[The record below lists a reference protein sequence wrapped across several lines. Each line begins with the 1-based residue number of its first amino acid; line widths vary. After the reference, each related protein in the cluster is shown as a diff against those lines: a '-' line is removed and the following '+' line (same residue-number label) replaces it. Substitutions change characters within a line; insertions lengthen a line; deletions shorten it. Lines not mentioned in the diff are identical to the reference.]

1 MKITDIRIERFGVWH
16 DCTLSLRHRG
26 LNVFYGP
33 NETGKTTLMR
43 FIRGL
48 LYGFEGCGVE
58 PDGGA
63 SPGRQWGGALGIE
76 VGGQSCEIR
85 RIAQSGAHGL
95 VTVKGLDREAPAET
109 QLDEILSRIDA
120 RVFESV
126 FAIGLFEL
134 QQLAT
139 LENTQCAERIYGMS
153 LGPDGE
159 CLIQATEELRE
170 ERKRLFD
177 TRNNTG
183 TLATLRRRFEEL
195 ERELESLQ
203 GLDAHHVELRRAQ
216 ETVKAEISNLK
227 QRQEGI
233 QSQLEGHQFL
243 DRIWTPWNQ
252 VREIEGE
259 LASLPAVTDFPE
271 EGCERL
277 NELDEQLAVETARR
291 DALENEATR
300 LRNQAD
306 DVAIDQDLLEHAM
319 TVQSFID
326 RRDWIVESDQELES
340 AAASAERIKAGLDQT
355 LKQLGGEWSL
365 HRLESTD
372 VSPSAA
378 YTLAKTA
385 RKYQSALSRKR
396 RLQRRYQ
403 QMSRACQRKIAES
416 NERTKRL
423 GVLSISDAIHS
434 TKQKLSFVEELHRLR
449 LREVGLN
456 QQQAGLRERLGELTA
471 PRNLPRWMYAVLG
484 GFGLFGVLL
493 VLTGVIGSFTVGLVI
508 GAVYVLL
515 GLTSCGIMFAFHQHF
530 AADTSARIDRI
541 RKEDHEV
548 NVRLSATRKAI
559 GLLVP
564 DRADDQTTDSIPQ
577 ECLGVEELAGRLGEL
592 EQIRETHS
600 RVQSRRRLLSELRVR
615 LQTAQRDV
623 STARQGW
630 CQLLTDL
637 GFTETVRIE
646 QAFAV
651 WQHVSEGVEQHRAWQ
666 AACALLRHR
675 QESYDAVDLQIEH
688 LRSLT
693 SLRCDDDAKIGDV
706 LTAWEAELETL
717 KKNRAEQQRLRHE
730 AGEQRQA
737 AERLTT
743 RVDELTLERTALLVQ
758 GGAGSREEFEQRAAC
773 ARHRRELDEYLAVAQ
788 AELEAA
794 NESTPNVAIVEEDL
808 LAYDPDHNTEHI
820 EVLASELV
828 ELESDLERS
837 FEKRGRIRQAIAQLE
852 DDRRPAKLRF
862 ERAQLQGELK
872 RAAQEW
878 FAVQLAGR
886 SLEKM
891 KARFEQAHQPTTLAE
906 ASKYLE
912 QLTGGIYRNVWTP
925 LGEQYLCVDDY
936 RKQSLRVEQL
946 SNGTREQLFLAIRL
960 TLVRELA
967 DQGIHLPM
975 VLDDVIVNF
984 DQQRSEAAVET
995 LLKFSDD
1002 GQQVLFFTCHRHLA
1016 ELFRS
1021 KGIEPIWLPERHH
1034 PVEERRAG

>member
-76 VGGQSCEIR
+76 FGGQSCEIR
-85 RIAQSGAHGL
+85 RIAQSGDRGL
-95 VTVKGLDREAPAET
+95 ATVNGLDRNAPAET
-109 QLDEILSRIDA
+109 QLDEILSHIDV

-126 FAIGLFEL
+126 FAIGLLEL

-139 LENTQCAERIYGMS
+139 LEETQCAERIYGMS

-159 CLIQATEELRE
+159 CLIRATEELRE
-170 ERKRLFD
+170 ERLRLFD
-177 TRNNTG
+177 TQNNAG
-183 TLATLRRRFEEL
+183 ALATLRGRFEEM
-195 ERELESLQ
+195 ERELQSLQ
-203 GLDAHHVELRRAQ
+203 GLDAHHIELRRAQ
-216 ETVKAEISNLK
+216 ETVKSEISDLK

-233 QSQLEGHQFL
+233 QAQLEGHQFL

-252 VREIEGE
+252 VREMEEE
-259 LASLPAVTDFPE
+259 LASLPTVTNFPE

-277 NELDEQLAVETARR
+277 NELDEQLAAETARL
-291 DALENEATR
+291 DSLEAEAMR
-300 LRNQAD
+300 LCHQAD
-306 DVAIDQDLLEHAM
+306 EVAIDQGLAEHAT

-326 RRDWIVESDQELES
+326 RRNWLVESDQELES
-340 AAASAERIKAGLDQT
+340 AASNAEKLKAGLDES
-355 LKQLGGEWSL
+355 LKQLGAEWTL
-365 HRLESTD
+365 DRMELTD

-378 YTLAKTA
+378 YTMAKTA
-385 RKYQSALSRKR
+385 RTYQSALSRKR

-416 NERTKRL
+416 NERAKRL
-423 GVLSISDAIHS
+423 GVLSIDDEIHA

-449 LREVGLN
+449 LREVGLD
-456 QQQAGLRERLGELTA
+456 QQQAGLRERLGELIA
-471 PRNLPRWMYAVLG
+471 PSSLPSWMYAVLG

-493 VLTGVIGSFTVGLVI
+493 VLTGVIGSFTTGLVI

-530 AADTSARIDRI
+530 AADSNARADRI
-541 RKEDHEV
+541 RNEEHEV
-548 NVRLSATRKAI
+548 NVRLSATRKAV
-559 GLLVP
+559 GLLLP

-577 ECLGVEELAGRLGEL
+577 GCLGVEELAGRLGEL
-592 EQIRETHS
+592 ERIRETQS

-623 STARQGW
+623 SAARQVW
-630 CQLLTDL
+630 CELLTKL

-646 QAFAV
+646 QAFTV

-675 QESYDAVDLQIEH
+675 QESYDTVSQQIEQ
-688 LRSLT
+688 LRNLT
-693 SLRCDDDAKIGDV
+693 SLSCDDEAKIGDV
-706 LTAWEAELETL
+706 LTEWEAELATL

-730 AGEQRQA
+730 AEEQRRA
-737 AERLTT
+737 AQQLTT
-743 RVDELTLERTALLVQ
+743 RVDELALERTALLHQ
-758 GGAGSREEFEQRAAC
+758 GGASSREEFEQRAAC
-773 ARHRRELDEYLAVAQ
+773 VRHRRELDEYLAVAR
-788 AELEAA
+788 AELDAA
-794 NESTPNVAIVEEDL
+794 NDGAPDVAIVEEDL
-808 LAYDPDHNTEHI
+808 LAYDPDENTEHI
-820 EVLASELV
+820 DVLASELA
-828 ELESDLERS
+828 ELESDIEKS
-837 FEKRGRIRQAIAQLE
+837 FEKRGRIRQAIAQLQ

-872 RAAQEW
+872 QVAQEW
-878 FAVQLAGR
+878 FAAQLAGR

-891 KARFEQAHQPTTLAE
+891 KARFERAHQPTTLAE

-912 QLTGGIYRNVWTP
+912 QLTGGAYRNVWTP
-925 LGEQYLCVDDY
+925 LGEQYLCVDDS
-936 RKQSLRVEQL
+936 RKKSFRVEQL

-967 DQGIHLPM
+967 DQGVHLPM

-995 LLKFSDD
+995 LLKFSDH
-1002 GQQVLFFTCHRHLA
+1002 GQQILFFTCHRHLA

-1021 KGIEPIWLPERHH
+1021 KGIDPIWLPERHH